1 MPLKPKNQTAFFLLF
16 FLLYSLGLFS
26 QTENTIAESSGIFE
40 NEELDRLISNDSL
53 YKATV
58 LLTESL
64 SFATKNNLKSSE
76 AKTCYK
82 LGKVF
87 AEMGNY
93 NNAEDYYYRA
103 LSLFD
108 SLQLSKQKDL
118 VLASL
123 VKAYANGK
131 YYKKFDSIYPIAQQH
146 SRLLNSEL
154 QFINL
159 ENKVKKHYNR
169 AENDSLLA
177 TTKHAILKLRATEF
191 NTLKFSKQYKFPQ
204 LKKNLKT
211 YFEYHN
217 AIAKIKSNNY
227 AKEGFNQLLKI
238 EENEFK
244 EAISEESN
252 IDRKLATFNYYKFLY
267 FKNNVKNLD
276 SATSYLL
283 KSDTY
288 KYDAL
293 KASEKI
299 NIKNNELIYKII
311 TTEQQLDLI
320 EKTRENET
328 QLSKTYLIS
337 TIIIS
342 FILFLSL
349 IIFFFYH
356 KAKTNINI
364 INKELQVTNDKLI
377 ATDKERLEFFSIL
390 SHELRTS
397 IYGINGLATLIKQE
411 DDTEKKHKYLNSLIS
426 SSNYISLLIDNVLQV
441 TKLRFEDKNLRLKP
455 DKMENVI
462 KSVTSTVEIA
472 AENKGL
478 NFKINIEESQDDE
491 YILIDKVAF
500 SQILINLA
508 YNGIR
513 YTKEGSVSI
522 TVKVKNRTAN
532 HVALLFEVKD
542 TGIGIAKENRSLVFN
557 AFENKTF
564 LDQNSRGSGLGL
576 YIVKT
581 LLKSHDTDIDF
592 ISEKGKG
599 STFFFEATF
608 EISHKNKEDLSTINV
623 QNNTEAHVLVVDDN
637 KINLL
642 ITKKNIEKIKGYTCE
657 TTSNGRQSISIV
669 KDKNFDLILM
679 DINMPD
685 MDGFEVT
692 KHIRM
697 FNPDIPI
704 LALTA
709 LNSNEIEEKAQ
720 KSGINQVIT
729 KPYNFE
735 DFRNI
740 IQSYSNLPII
750 NRHSK

>member
-1 MPLKPKNQTAFFLLF
+1 MPLKSKNQTAYFLLF
-16 FLLYSLGLFS
+16 FLLYSFGLFS
-26 QTENTIAESSGIFE
+26 QTENTIAQSSFTFDSQ
-40 NEELDRLISNDSL
+40 ELDRLISNDSL
-53 YKATV
+53 YEATV

-76 AKTCYK
+76 AKIYYN

-93 NNAEDYYYRA
+93 NNAESYYYRA
-103 LSLFD
+103 LSIFD

-118 VLASL
+118 VLGSL
-123 VKAYANGK
+123 LRAYANGK

-146 SRLLNSEL
+146 SRLLNSAL

-159 ENKVKKHYNR
+159 ENKIKKHYYNV
-169 AENDSLLA
+169 ENDSLLA
-177 TTKHAILKLRATEF
+177 TTEHAISKLEATEF
-191 NTLKFSKQYKFPQ
+191 NTLKFSKQYRSPI

-217 AIAKIKSNNY
+217 TIAKIKSDNY
-227 AKEGFNQLLKI
+227 ANEGFNQLLKI
-238 EENEFK
+238 DEDALK
-244 EAISEESN
+244 EALNKEN
-252 IDRKLATFNYYKFLY
+252 DKYRKLATFNYYKFLY

-293 KASEKI
+293 RDYEKR
-299 NIKNNELIYKII
+299 NIKNSELIYKII

-320 EKTRENET
+320 EKTRENEA

-337 TIIIS
+337 TITVS

-349 IIFFFYH
+349 IIFFFYY
-356 KAKTNINI
+356 KAKKNINI
-364 INKELQVTNDKLI
+364 INKELQDTNDKLI

-390 SHELRTS
+390 SHELRTP

-411 DDTEKKHKYLNSLIS
+411 DDLEKKQEYLNSLIS
-426 SSNYISLLIDNVLQV
+426 SSNYISLLIDNVLQA

-455 DKMENVI
+455 DKMNNLI
-462 KSVTSTVEIA
+462 KNVTSTVEIA
-472 AENKGL
+472 AKNKGL
-478 NFKINIEESQDDE
+478 NFHIDIEGSKDDE

-522 TVKVKNRTAN
+522 SVKEKNRTAN
-532 HVALLFEVKD
+532 HVTLLFEVKD

-581 LLKSHDTDIDF
+581 LLKSHNTDIDF

-608 EISHKNKEDLSTINV
+608 EISRNYKEDLSAINSIH
-623 QNNTEAHVLVVDDN
+623 NTEAHILVVDDN

-642 ITKKNIEKIKGYTCE
+642 ITKKNIEKIKGHTCE

-740 IQSYSNLPII
+740 IQSYSNLP
-750 NRHSK
+750 HH

>member
-1 MPLKPKNQTAFFLLF
+1 MPLNLQKHPAFFLFLTLF
-16 FLLYSLGLFS
+16 CNLNTFS
-26 QTENTIAESSGIFE
+26 QTENKLAETSCTFD
-40 NEELDRLISNDSL
+40 NQNLDRLISNDSL
-53 YKATV
+53 YEATI
-58 LLTESL
+58 LLSEAL
-64 SFATKNNLKSSE
+64 LFAKNNNFKAAE
-76 AKTCYK
+76 AKTYYN
-82 LGKVF
+82 LGKVL

-93 NNAEDYYYRA
+93 KNAEDYYYRA
-103 LSLFD
+103 LAIFD
-108 SLQLSKQKDL
+108 SLQLSKEKDL
-118 VLASL
+118 TLTGL
-123 VKAYANGK
+123 TTTYADGK
-131 YYKKFDSIYPIAQQH
+131 YFNKFDSIYPITQQH
-146 SRLLNSEL
+146 SKQLNSEL
-154 QFINL
+154 QFVNL
-159 ENKVKKHYNR
+159 VNKIKKHYYSL
-169 AENDSLLA
+169 ENDSLLS
-177 TTKHAILKLRATEF
+177 TTKYAISKLDVTDF
-191 NTLKFSKQYKFPQ
+191 NTLKHSKQYKTTVS
-204 LKKNLKT
+204 KKNFKI

-217 AIAKIKSNNY
+217 AVAKIKSNNY
-227 AKEGFNQLLKI
+227 KKNGFDQLL
-238 EENEFK
+238 N
-244 EAISEESN
+244 ISEDELKDALSREK
-252 IDRKLATFNYYKFLY
+252 DKYRKLATFNYYKFLY
-267 FKNNVKNLD
+267 YKNNIKDLD
-276 SATSYLL
+276 SANSYLL

-293 KASEKI
+293 RDYEERS
-299 NIKNNELIYKII
+299 IKNSELIYKII
-311 TTEQQLDLI
+311 TTEQQLELT
-320 EKTRENET
+320 EKTRKNEA
-328 QLSKTYLIS
+328 QLSRTYLIS
-337 TIIIS
+337 TIIVS

-349 IIFFFYH
+349 IIFLFYY
-356 KAKTNINI
+356 KAKKNINL
-364 INKELQVTNDKLI
+364 INKELQVTNDKLV

-390 SHELRTS
+390 SHELRTP

-411 DDTEKKHKYLNSLIS
+411 DDLEKRQKYLNSLIS
-426 SSNYISLLIDNVLQV
+426 SSNYISLLIDNVLQA

-455 DKMENVI
+455 DKMNNLI
-462 KSVTSTVEIA
+462 KNVTSTVEIA
-472 AENKGL
+472 AKNKGL
-478 NFKINIEESQDDE
+478 NFYIDIEESKDDE

-522 TVKVKNRTAN
+522 SVKEKDRTAN
-532 HVALLFEVKD
+532 HVTLLFEVKD

-581 LLKSHDTDIDF
+581 LLKSHNTDIDF

-608 EISHKNKEDLSTINV
+608 EISRNNKEDLSTINSLH
-623 QNNTEAHVLVVDDN
+623 NTEAHILVVDDN

-642 ITKKNIEKIKGYTCE
+642 ITKKNIEKIKGHTCE

-740 IQSYSNLPII
+740 IQSYSNLA
-750 NRHSK
+750 HHQ